1 MCLMLLLLETRWWLL
16 LLISSLKIVALERNL
31 GLGCNEQKV
40 WVASAADVV
49 EGRLDP
55 EVW

>member
-1 MCLMLLLLETRWWLL
+1 MLLLLETRWWSL